1 MAEDSSSPPP
11 PPPPR
16 PPPDH
21 DPEQHRH
28 HHQTSKP
35 KSLQDQL
42 QEERTLRRFTERVL
56 DCRQQELQAAEAENE
71 RLRKKLDQLARETRE
86 MKAQLRNKE
95 RSLQDAGDH
104 IFRLQ
109 LPREDVTEAEARETY
124 KALCGKVQRWVE
136 NRLPETLD
144 AVLAGHGHGH
154 GHGQQLKKAPAQQA
168 ARFLSLLREP
178 GRRCLAVHEGD
189 EYHVVAAIMYYLWL
203 GLFSRPFYCPL
214 DDGGEDSTV
223 AWMLN
228 VEAAMG
234 KTRDVERCR
243 EWRSE
248 TLTALC
254 SQKSFK
260 SRRDSYLHLLAKDLS
275 SYLAVL
281 FPKIP
286 TLELQNSL
294 RKAIIQPAADLAHSL
309 HTSINIFWL
318 KWPLKTASS
327 RLEVYECTNLADG
340 GHVMDLS
347 GTSPEST
354 TRRHAKYLFD
364 IAPGLF
370 VERIDGGKKMA
381 LKSICRPKV
390 LIYAGEGPV
399 PHKPTLLTWLHNATT
414 C

>member
-1 MAEDSSSPPP
+1 MTEDCSPPPP

-16 PPPDH
+16 PPAGADA
-21 DPEQHRH
+21 DPNTITNANTN
-28 HHQTSKP
+28 HQAGKQ
-35 KSLQDQL
+35 KSLQQQL
-42 QEERTLRRFTERVL
+42 HDEKSLRRFAERVV
-56 DCRQQELQAAEAENE
+56 DCRQQELQKAEAEND
-71 RLRKKLDQLARETRE
+71 RLRRKVEHLARETHDL
-86 MKAQLRNKE
+86 KAQLRARE
-95 RSLQDAGDH
+95 RNLQDAGDH

-109 LPREDVTEAEARETY
+109 LPRDDLTEAEARETY

-136 NRLPETLD
+136 NRLPETLE
-144 AVLAGHGHGH
+144 AVLG
-154 GHGQQLKKAPAQQA
+154 GQHQARKAPAQQA

-189 EYHVVAAIMYYLWL
+189 EYHVVAGIMYYLWL

-214 DDGGEDSTV
+214 DDKGDDSTMV
-223 AWMLN
+223 WILG

-260 SRRDSYLHLLAKDLS
+260 SRRDSYLQLLSKDLS

-286 TLELQNSL
+286 PSELQNSL
-294 RKAIIQPAADLAHSL
+294 RKTIIQPAADLAHSL
-309 HTSINIFWL
+309 HTSINVFWL

-340 GHVMDLS
+340 GRVMDLS
-347 GTSPEST
+347 GTSPESN

-370 VERIDGGKKMA
+370 VERIEGGKKMA

-390 LIYAGEGPV
+390 LIHAAEGPV
-399 PHKPTLLTWLHNATT
+399 PHKPTLLTWLHNAT

>member
-1 MAEDSSSPPP
+1 MAEHPPSSSPPP
-11 PPPPR
+11 G
-16 PPPDH
+16 PDH
-21 DPEQHRH
+21 Q
-28 HHQTSKP
+28 Q
-35 KSLQDQL
+35 KSLQEQL
-42 QEERTLRRFTERVL
+42 QDERTLRRFTERVL
-56 DCRQQELQAAEAENE
+56 DCRQQELQHAEAENE
-71 RLRKKLDQLARETRE
+71 RLRKKLEQLARETHDV
-86 MKAQLRNKE
+86 KAQLRAKE
-95 RSLQDAGDH
+95 RGLQEAADH

-109 LPREDVTEAEARETY
+109 VPREDITEAEARETY

-136 NRLPETLD
+136 NRLPGTVE

-154 GHGQQLKKAPAQQA
+154 GPGPGPGPGQRVKKPSAQEA

-189 EYHVVAAIMYYLWL
+189 EYHVVAGIMYYLWL

-214 DDGGEDSTV
+214 DDAGEDSTM
-223 AWMLN
+223 AWILD

-243 EWRSE
+243 EWRCE
-248 TLTALC
+248 TLTAIC
-254 SQKSFK
+254 SRKSFK
-260 SRRDSYLHLLAKDLS
+260 SRRDSYLHLLSKDLS

-286 TLELQNSL
+286 APKLQSSL
-294 RKAIIQPAADLAHSL
+294 REAIVQPAADLAHSL
-309 HTSINIFWL
+309 HTSISIFWL

-327 RLEVYECTNLADG
+327 RLEVYECTNLADDG
-340 GHVMDLS
+340 RIMDLS
-347 GTSPEST
+347 GTLPESSA
-354 TRRHAKYLFD
+354 RRHAKYLFD

-381 LKSICRPKV
+381 IKSICRPKV
-390 LIYAGEGPV
+390 LIHAGEGPV
-399 PHKPTLLTWLHNATT
+399 PHKPTLLTWLHDATV